1 MMKQGALFKTEKG
14 EGRVL
19 VITKATPRLPAE
31 ALVYFEKTDEAF
43 WFDDKG
49 KELPR

>member
-1 MMKQGALFKTEKG
+1 MKKGELFKTEKG

-19 VITKATPRLPAE
+19 VITKATSRLPAE
-31 ALVYFEKTDEAF
+31 ALVYFEQTDEAL
-43 WFDDKG
+43 WFDQKG